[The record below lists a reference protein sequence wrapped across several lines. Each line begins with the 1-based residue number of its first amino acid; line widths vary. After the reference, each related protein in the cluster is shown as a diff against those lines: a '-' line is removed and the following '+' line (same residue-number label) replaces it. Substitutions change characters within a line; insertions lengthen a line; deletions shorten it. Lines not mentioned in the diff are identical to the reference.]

1 MITREPVKISTSTK
15 GQSYT
20 SALDKEPWHG
30 TEIELVIEGNWS
42 SYRSKILQYMRQIAI
57 ITPYAEFALKYT
69 TATHGSVSLEF
80 PRRSN
85 SMPSAPLEVKYHPSS
100 VDLILLEQLINQ
112 NSDKELLQFLQD
124 DFDKIELKLAIE
136 LIGELGSTCSSK
148 TLLKSLTEGD
158 VITIYY
164 LFMEISF
171 PDPGGDC
178 LRPVGEHNLYM
189 GIKKELQPDMVATF
203 TSTAVS
209 LGGKCVKPGF
219 YIYRFANKIPLL
231 FGKDFDVVTQTAINF
246 NWNRYKI
253 NPAKHIIGVFASI
266 VGIKIPF
273 NWMGKEYI
281 EWVDEIK
288 FAVKATLRKCCIQ
301 LKPLLA
307 KKVSGRSIPKQ
318 TL

>member
-1 MITREPVKISTSTK
+1 M
-15 GQSYT
+15 
-20 SALDKEPWHG
+20 
-30 TEIELVIEGNWS
+30 
-42 SYRSKILQYMRQIAI
+42 
-57 ITPYAEFALKYT
+57 
-69 TATHGSVSLEF
+69 
-80 PRRSN
+80 
-85 SMPSAPLEVKYHPSS
+85 
-100 VDLILLEQLINQ
+100 
-112 NSDKELLQFLQD
+112 
-124 DFDKIELKLAIE
+124 
-136 LIGELGSTCSSK
+136 GSTCSSK

-158 VITIYY
+158 VITIYN

-171 PDPGGDC
+171 PDPSGDC

-203 TSTAVS
+203 TSSTKVCLGHPFIVEAAIS

-231 FGKDFDVVTQTAINF
+231 NKGEFDVFTQTAINF

-253 NPAKHIIGVFASI
+253 NPAKHIIGVFPSI
-266 VGIKIPF
+266 VGTKIPF

-281 EWVDEIK
+281 EEVDEIK
-288 FAVKATLRKCCIQ
+288 FAVKATLKKCCIQ

-307 KKVSGRSIPKQ
+307 KKVSGRSKPKQ

>member
-1 MITREPVKISTSTK
+1 
-15 GQSYT
+15 
-20 SALDKEPWHG
+20 
-30 TEIELVIEGNWS
+30 
-42 SYRSKILQYMRQIAI
+42 MRQIAI
-57 ITPYAEFALKYT
+57 ITPYAEFAFKYT

-85 SMPSAPLEVKYHPSS
+85 SMPSAPLEMKYHPSS
-100 VDLILLEQLINQ
+100 VDLILLKELINE
-112 NSDKELLQFLQD
+112 NPDKELLQFLQD
-124 DFDKIELKLAIE
+124 DFDKIDIKLAIE

-158 VITIYY
+158 VIAIYN
-164 LFMEISF
+164 LFTEISF

-178 LRPVGEHNLYM
+178 LGEHNLYK
-189 GIKKELQPDMVATF
+189 GIKKELQPDMVATY
-203 TSTAVS
+203 TSSTKECLGHPFIVEAAVS

-219 YIYRFANKIPLL
+219 YIYWFANKIPLL
-231 FGKDFDVVTQTAINF
+231 FEGDIDVVTQTAINF

-266 VGIKIPF
+266 VGTKIPF
-273 NWMGKEYI
+273 NWMSKEYI
-281 EWVDEIK
+281 EEVDEIK
-288 FAVKATLRKCCIQ
+288 FAVKATLEKCCIQ
-301 LKPLLA
+301 LKLLLA